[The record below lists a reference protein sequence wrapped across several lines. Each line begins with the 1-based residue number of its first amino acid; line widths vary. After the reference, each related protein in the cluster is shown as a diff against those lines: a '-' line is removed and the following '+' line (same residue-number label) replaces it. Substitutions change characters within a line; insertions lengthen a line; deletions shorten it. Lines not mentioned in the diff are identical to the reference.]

1 MDEVV
6 TQDAPTAEQTAAAEE
21 NQTPPTDPPGDAGE
35 AGDLGATAEPAEGA
49 TNVTDEP
56 TIEELLATEAG
67 VNALAERFSALQN
80 RLSVEGGNAVE
91 RYKETADRNAG
102 NQDSIRT
109 ETAAWL
115 TAHDFEVEDPNQVA
129 DDLSARAWRSNAYKV
144 VEEIPDAFL
153 AKYADDLP
161 ATVVAAA
168 AKGRADGV
176 AAQEWLTPMIDS
188 VIDIEFGRRLGE
200 TALADVPAGS
210 TLDKEITAQ
219 VGKKVASELK
229 AHGITVAAGDA
240 PATPPVTPSGQE
252 TALGD
257 TTLVDSDLNQRGAGV
272 KTINRALDR
281 KS

>member
-6 TQDAPTAEQTAAAEE
+6 TQGAPTAEQTAAAEA
-21 NQTPPTDPPGDAGE
+21 NQTTPTDPPGDAGE
-35 AGDLGATAEPAEGA
+35 AGHLGATAEPADGA
-49 TNVTDEP
+49 TDATDEP

-67 VNALAERFSALQN
+67 VNVLVEKHPALKNRFVVER
-80 RLSVEGGNAVE
+80 GNAVDDYKRTAE
-91 RYKETADRNAG
+91 RDAG
-102 NQDSIRT
+102 NRDSIRT
-109 ETAAWL
+109 DTVAWL
-115 TAHDFEVEDPNQVA
+115 TAHDLEVENPNDVA

-219 VGKKVASELK
+219 AGKKVASELK
-229 AHGITVAAGDA
+229 AHGITVAASDA

-257 TTLVDSDLNQRGAGV
+257 TTLLDTDLSKRGAGMRVV
-272 KTINRALDR
+272 KQALDDQ
-281 KS
+281 